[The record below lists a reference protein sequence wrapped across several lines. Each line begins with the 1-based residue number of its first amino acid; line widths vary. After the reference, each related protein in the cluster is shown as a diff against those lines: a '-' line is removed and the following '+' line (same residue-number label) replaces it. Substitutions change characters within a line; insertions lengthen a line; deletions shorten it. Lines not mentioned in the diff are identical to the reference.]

1 MNPQSINLN
10 PIRLLK
16 DSRTLLSPI
25 YKSVLLLFIPY
36 GIFVIVSL
44 FIHNNLSILLNLLYG
59 ASIHIIS
66 KFSAVFYV
74 YQRLISN
81 DTTIY
86 NSLKFVIGKY
96 LQILLCDVLTYL
108 ITLPA
113 FFLLIVPGIYVTN
126 RLAFAPYAI
135 VIENCSAADGIRQ
148 SWQLVK
154 GKWWSVFWAF
164 LLMLILI
171 WIPIILVLLIAGNAF
186 GVSSWE
192 VLLGTSSSLYAN
204 SIASLVVGSF
214 LLILNPI
221 LIAYELLLY
230 MNLRALKSGE
240 ENILIGVE

>member
-1 MNPQSINLN
+1 MNAQSIN

-16 DSRTLLSPI
+16 DSRTLLAPI

-36 GIFVIVSL
+36 GIFIIISL
-44 FIHNNLSILLNLLYG
+44 FIPNKFSFLLGFLYG
-59 ASIHIIS
+59 ISIQIVS
-66 KFSAVFYV
+66 RFSAFFYV
-74 YQRLISN
+74 YQHLINS

-96 LQILLCDVLTYL
+96 LQILLSYVLINL

-113 FFLLIVPGIYVTN
+113 ILLLIVPGIYVTN

-154 GKWWSVFWAF
+154 GKWWSVFWA
-164 LLMLILI
+164 LLLISILVS
-171 WIPIILVLLIAGNAF
+171 IPIILIPFVVANAF
-186 GVSSWE
+186 GVSGWE
-192 VLLGTSSSLYAN
+192 VLLGTSLSLYAN
-204 SIASLVVGSF
+204 IISSLLVGAF
-214 LLILNPI
+214 ILMSNPI

-240 ENILIGVE
+240 ENMLIGIE